1 MTAGPPPAPGERT
14 PEEREAARRER
25 EARRAARRGAE
36 SDGGKPPGRDWL
48 AEARRWLAG
57 DGRKKRNP
65 EREMAKAPPLEA
77 TPPRHASPRETP
89 PRQPPAAAPRQ
100 AAPRPLP
107 REGAAP
113 RQQPRKA
120 APPPRGSTAEHLA
133 AKPAAA
139 APPPAPQTAE
149 HPAAAAPPVPPKPPA
164 QAPPVP
170 QDGAPAGARERRAES
185 ADRLR
190 RISTR
195 KAPPHGRGR
204 LRAGR
209 LVVAL
214 TLLALL
220 GLAGW
225 FAASLF
231 QPFKGDAGQEVRV
244 AVPRGASLDQIAELL
259 ESRGIVA
266 SSFFFQTRARLAGR
280 SEDLK
285 PGSYVLREDMSYSA
299 ALAALEKGTPPNIV
313 VLTIPEGRSRQEV
326 AQLVDGQLEGG
337 YMQASRRS
345 PVLDPREYRAE
356 NARDLEGFLF
366 PATYELKKGRPMS
379 ALVEQQLKAFR
390 ERFEQVDLS
399 YARRKKLTPYDVL
412 TIASLVERE
421 AVLAKERRLIAS
433 VIYNRLKEGMPLG
446 IDATVRYVT
455 GNWTEPLKQSELANP
470 SPYNTRLNAGLPPG
484 PIGSPGIESIR
495 AAARPA
501 RTDYLFFVVKPGG
514 DGAHAFASTDA
525 EHQRNVERYHTARD
539 ALGGRSPD

>member
-1 MTAGPPPAPGERT
+1 MTAGPPGERS

-36 SDGGKPPGRDWL
+36 SDGGKPAGRDWL

-77 TPPRHASPRETP
+77 APPRHASPRETP

-100 AAPRPLP
+100 AAP
-107 REGAAP
+107 
-113 RQQPRKA
+113 
-120 APPPRGSTAEHLA
+120 PPRGSTAEHPA

-139 APPPAPQTAE
+139 APPPAAQTAE
-149 HPAAAAPPVPPKPPA
+149 HPAAAAPPVPSKPPA

-170 QDGAPAGARERRAES
+170 QDGAPAGARERRTES

-390 ERFEQVDLS
+390 GRFEQVDLS

>member
-113 RQQPRKA
+113 RQQPRQA
-120 APPPRGSTAEHLA
+120 APPPRGSTAEHPA

-139 APPPAPQTAE
+139 APPPAAQTAE
-149 HPAAAAPPVPPKPPA
+149 HPAAAAPPVPSKPPA

-170 QDGAPAGARERRAES
+170 QDGAPAGARERRTES